1 MSTSFRF
8 QISRIALALGGGAA
22 ALSLAGCGA
31 SGSRPAAPAATPAAH
46 NEGWRGRDAVKDAI
60 AALGAGKAV
69 EARAT
74 LITALKRQP
83 GDSVARKLLSEIDTD
98 PKVLLG
104 ATSFAYVVR
113 SGDSFSLLAERF
125 LGDPLMFYA
134 LARYNRL
141 TIPADPAVGQTILIP
156 GVRPAPVRTEPVRT
170 EPERNEPPRAAPPA
184 RKPGPAAAKPAPK
197 PEGKAANPALASRL
211 RASGL
216 AAMNAGAIDRA
227 VALLRQASA
236 ADPANGVIRN
246 DLARALRVQATV
258 HRR

>member
-1 MSTSFRF
+1 MSPSFRTH
-8 QISRIALALGGGAA
+8 IPRIAFALGGAA
-22 ALSLAGCGA
+22 VALSLAGCGA
-31 SGSRPAAPAATPAAH
+31 SAPRPATPSASPAAR
-46 NEGWRGRDAVKDAI
+46 NDGWRGRDAVKDAI
-60 AALGAGKAV
+60 AALGAGKSA

-74 LITALKRQP
+74 LIAALKRQP

-98 PKVLLG
+98 PRLLLG
-104 ATSFAYVVR
+104 AANFAYVVR

-134 LARYNRL
+134 LARYNGR

-156 GVRPAPVRTEPVRT
+156 GTRPAPPRA
-170 EPERNEPPRAAPPA
+170 EPERIEPPRPAPPA
-184 RKPGPAAAKPAPK
+184 RRPGPAATKPAPK
-197 PEGKAANPALASRL
+197 PEARPGNPALASRL

-236 ADPANGVIRN
+236 ADPANAVIRN